1 MNAPFLVPTNT
12 RTLLILLFAQRIRRT
27 SGRNQDFC
35 FEILGGTQPLRSFF
49 EENLT
54 PSRLRQGFRRRQGYG
69 GQVVGQGRKGAKT
82 DLKQKLAKEAKVR
95 RVRAASHF
103 LRDTTGWRSRVETGA
118 FFAMVSF
125 VKGSGGE
132 KNAGDDVTASIEA

>member
-1 MNAPFLVPTNT
+1 MHLSWCQPILVLCSYCRSLKGYDERAAEI
-12 RTLLILLFAQRIRRT
+12 RTFVLKFWGSLNPNGH
-27 SGRNQDFC
+27 SS
-35 FEILGGTQPLRSFF
+35 EK
-49 EENLT
+49 NLT

-103 LRDTTGWRSRVETGA
+103 LRDTTGWRSRVEAVLFCHGV
-118 FFAMVSF
+118 FRLRVR
-125 VKGSGGE
+125 V
-132 KNAGDDVTASIEA
+132 